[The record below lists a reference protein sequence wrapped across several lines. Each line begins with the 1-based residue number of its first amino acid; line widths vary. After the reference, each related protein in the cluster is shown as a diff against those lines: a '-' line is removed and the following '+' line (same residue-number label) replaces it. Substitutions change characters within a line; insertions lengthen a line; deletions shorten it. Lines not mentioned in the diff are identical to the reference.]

1 MHVVFYG
8 GTAAGFQTL
17 VDPALTTNWTRI
29 SLPAEDPRAASELA
43 KADAIVGSVFR
54 MGVPPTPKLK
64 LLQVGGA
71 GYDAVEI
78 DVLPKGVTLCN
89 VFEHEASVAEYVLL
103 AMLEWGH
110 RLGEAN
116 SAVRAGDWSR
126 ASKFSGP
133 PDEEIAGKT
142 VAIIG
147 LGRIGRA
154 VAKRAKACEMRVIAA
169 NRTPSVSDPN
179 VERVYPL
186 TEMNKALA
194 EADFVVLACA
204 LTPETSGL
212 IGAEALTA
220 MKPNGV
226 IVNVARGPV
235 IDETALAAALA
246 AKKIGG
252 AVIDVWWK
260 YPDRTQAGDFLA
272 GTKLNGL
279 DNVLLSPHVA
289 GWSTGT
295 LRRRAR
301 FIAAQLDRLARG
313 EALVNVVLVRE

>member
-8 GTAAGFQTL
+8 GAASGFQTL
-17 VDPALTTNWTRI
+17 TQPALTTDWHCI
-29 SLPAEDPRAASELA
+29 SLLPEDPRAAAELA
-43 KADAIVGSVFR
+43 KADAIVASVFKK
-54 MGVPPTPKLK
+54 GSPPTPKLK

-78 DVLPKGVTLCN
+78 DALAKGVTLCN
-89 VFEHEASVAEYVLL
+89 VFEHEASVAEYALL

-116 SAVRAGDWSR
+116 QAVRQGDWSR

-142 VAIIG
+142 LAIIG
-147 LGRIGRA
+147 LGRIGKA
-154 VAKRAKACEMRVIAA
+154 VAKRAKACDMRVIAA
-169 NRTPSVSDPN
+169 NRTPGVSDPN

-204 LTPETSGL
+204 LTPETTGL
-212 IGAEALTA
+212 IGTTALAA

-226 IVNVARGPV
+226 LVNVARGPV
-235 IDETALAAALA
+235 IDEAALAAALS

-260 YPDRTQAGDFLA
+260 YPDKPQAGDFLTS
-272 GTKLNGL
+272 TKLKGL

-301 FIAAQLDRLARG
+301 FIAQQLDRLARG
-313 EALVNVVLVRE
+313 EALVNVVLVR